1 MKPPIKEPVLSRP
14 HKHLKRLM
22 PLLGLWAYVPLA
34 LTQTLAGTGSSE
46 PRVGTST
53 QYGLN
58 DARHLTAIGEFSKAE
73 ILLRSYLKT
82 EERSGSARFLLAY
95 VLLRLNKPKESLA
108 EYTHA
113 AQLQKPSAEDLKNVA
128 LDYVLLED
136 YEDAEKW
143 MRRSVQ
149 MNEKDPDA
157 WYGLGRIFYTKQR
170 FQDAVDCFKR
180 TLALDPTSVK
190 AEDNL
195 GLAYEGLNRTEDA
208 IQSYR
213 AALAL
218 EQNSK
223 ESNQKPPSEQ
233 PMLNLA
239 IILIH
244 HGHTEEALPL
254 LIKAASISPRDPRI
268 REQLGHLYLQQG
280 KLDEAQ
286 HEFEEA
292 VALSPNSSALH
303 FLLGQVYRR
312 RGLNDKAKTEFA
324 RAAELNG
331 SHSTQTKD

>member
-1 MKPPIKEPVLSRP
+1 MKLHPTDAGPWLLKR
-14 HKHLKRLM
+14 HLKRLM
-22 PLLGLWAYVPLA
+22 PLLGLWTCVVSWGV
-34 LTQTLAGTGSSE
+34 TQTSSGALGE
-46 PRVGTST
+46 PQFFPMPHSLDGAKQLIAAS
-53 QYGLN
+53 
-58 DARHLTAIGEFSKAE
+58 EFRKAE
-73 ILLRSYLKT
+73 TALRTYLGAD
-82 EERSGSARFLLAY
+82 ERSGQGRFLLAY
-95 VLLRLNKPKESLA
+95 VLLRLNEPKESLV

-113 AQLQKPSAEDLKNVA
+113 AQLQRPSAEDLKNVA

-136 YEDAEKW
+136 YGDAEKW
-143 MRRSVQ
+143 MKRSLE

-170 FQDAVDCFKR
+170 FQDAVNCFEK
-180 TLALDPTSVK
+180 TLALDPMSVK

-208 IQSYR
+208 IKAYR
-213 AALAL
+213 AALVL

-223 ESNQKPPSEQ
+223 GSVPKPPDEQ

-244 HGHTEEALPL
+244 HGRVDEALPL
-254 LIKAASISPRDPRI
+254 LMKAASIAPRDPKI
-268 REQLGHLYLQQG
+268 LEQMGHLYLQQG
-280 KLDEAQ
+280 RLDEAG

-292 VALSPNSSALH
+292 VALSPDSSAVH

-312 RGLNDKAKTEFA
+312 QGLNEKAKTEFA

-331 SHSTQTKD
+331 SHSTKDEK

>member
-1 MKPPIKEPVLSRP
+1 MMFFQKRVGVFRP
-14 HKHLKRLM
+14 CRHVKRLTA
-22 PLLGLWAYVPLA
+22 LLGLLACVVPRA
-34 LTQTLAGTGSSE
+34 LTQTLAGAPSE
-46 PRVGTST
+46 TQITSA
-53 QYGLN
+53 QHSFDG
-58 DARHLTAIGEFSKAE
+58 ARKLIAAGEFKKAE
-73 ILLRSYLKT
+73 ALLRADLST
-82 EERSGSARFLLAY
+82 DERSGPGRFLLAY
-95 VLLRLNKPKESLA
+95 VLFRLNEPKESLT

-113 AQLQKPSAEDLKNVA
+113 AQLQRPSAEDLKNVA
-128 LDYVLLED
+128 LDYVLLDD

-143 MRRSVQ
+143 MKRSVQ

-157 WYGLGRIFYTKQR
+157 WYGLGRILYTKQR
-170 FQDAVDCFKR
+170 FQAAADCFEKA
-180 TLALDPTSVK
+180 LALDPMSVK

-208 IQSYR
+208 IKSYQ

-223 ESNQKPPSEQ
+223 ESSGKPPSEQ

-244 HGHTEEALPL
+244 HGRTEEALPL
-254 LIKAASISPRDPRI
+254 LIKAASIAPLDPKI

-286 HEFEEA
+286 YEFEKA
-292 VALSPNSSALH
+292 VALSPDSSALH

-312 RGLNDKAKTEFA
+312 QGSNDKAKTEFI

-331 SHSTQTKD
+331 SHSTQDKK

>member
-1 MKPPIKEPVLSRP
+1 MKLFLKETGFRIPRR
-14 HKHLKRLM
+14 HRKRLV
-22 PLLGLWAYVPLA
+22 PLLGLWICVVPWTSA
-34 LTQTLAGTGSSE
+34 QTLKRVQSE
-46 PRVGTST
+46 TPFTSA
-53 QYGLN
+53 QYGL
-58 DARHLTAIGEFSKAE
+58 DGAKQLIVAGEFKKAE
-73 ILLRSYLKT
+73 VFLRSYLGT
-82 EERSGSARFLLAY
+82 DERSGPGRFLLAY

-113 AQLQKPSAEDLKNVA
+113 AQIQRPSAEDLKNVA
-128 LDYVLLED
+128 LDYALLED

-143 MRRSVQ
+143 MKRSVE

-157 WYGLGRIFYTKQR
+157 WYGLGRILYTKQR
-170 FQDAVDCFKR
+170 FQDAVDCFQK
-180 TLALDPTSVK
+180 TLALDPMSVK

-208 IQSYR
+208 IRSYQ

-218 EQNSK
+218 EQSSK
-223 ESNQKPPSEQ
+223 ESSEKPPSEQ

-244 HGHTEEALPL
+244 HGRSGEALPL
-254 LIKAASISPRDPRI
+254 LIKAASIAPLDPKI

-292 VALSPNSSALH
+292 VSLSPDSSALH

-312 RGLNDKAKTEFA
+312 QGLNGKAKTEFT

-331 SHSTQTKD
+331 SHSTQDKN

>member
-1 MKPPIKEPVLSRP
+1 MKCSPKNAGPWLLYR
-14 HKHLKRLM
+14 HLKRLV
-22 PLLGLWAYVPLA
+22 PLLGLWTCIVPWG
-34 LTQTLAGTGSSE
+34 LTQTSSGVPNE
-46 PRVGTST
+46 T
-53 QYGLN
+53 QFSSVKHGL
-58 DARHLTAIGEFSKAE
+58 DGAKELISAGEFRQAE
-73 ILLRSYLKT
+73 VFLHAYLRAD
-82 EERSGSARFLLAY
+82 ERSGTGRFLLAY
-95 VLLRLNKPKESLA
+95 VLLRLNEPKESLA

-113 AQLQKPSAEDLKNVA
+113 AQLQRPSAEDLKNVA

-143 MRRSVQ
+143 MKRSVA

-157 WYGLGRIFYTKQR
+157 WYGLGRILYTKQR
-170 FQDAVDCFKR
+170 FQDAVNCFEK
-180 TLALDPTSVK
+180 TVALDPMSVK

-208 IQSYR
+208 IRSYR

-218 EQNSK
+218 EQSST
-223 ESNQKPPSEQ
+223 ESSREQ

-244 HGHTEEALPL
+244 HGRTDEALPL
-254 LIKAASISPRDPRI
+254 LIEAASIAPRDPKI

-280 KLDEAQ
+280 MLDEAQ
-286 HEFEEA
+286 REFEEA
-292 VALSPNSSALH
+292 VALSPDSSAFH

-312 RGLNDKAKTEFA
+312 QELNEKAKTEFT

-331 SHSTQTKD
+331 AHSTKDKD